1 VARLIVRASD
11 ALHRLCR
18 WGALA
23 GVLLMVVLI
32 GIQVVT
38 RYLLSEPP
46 AWTEEGARY
55 AMVWAGL
62 LGATLAF
69 RWRQDPV
76 LIKLRALERG
86 PGRAAGRALR
96 AIATIVFLG
105 PIWFYSLFGPAPGH
119 DLARGFL
126 ARTAERSAEAMGVP
140 MVWFAAAVPV
150 AITVIFVHL
159 AAQLA
164 GHADARR
171 ES

>member
-1 VARLIVRASD
+1 MTAALQSLSG

-18 WGALA
+18 WGAIA
-23 GVLLMVVLI
+23 GIVLMVVLI
-32 GIQVVT
+32 AIQVVT
-38 RYLLSEPP
+38 RYLFAEPP

-76 LIKLRALERG
+76 LVKLRVFERR
-86 PGRAAGRALR
+86 PGRGVALVLR
-96 AIATIVFLG
+96 AIATVLFLG
-105 PIWFYSLFGPAPGH
+105 PIWFYSVFGPGY
-119 DLARGFL
+119 DVTRGFL
-126 ARTAERSAEAMGVP
+126 ARSAVRSAEAMGLS
-140 MVWFAAAVPV
+140 MVWFTAAVPV
-150 AITVIFVHL
+150 AITVIFIHL

-164 GHADARR
+164 AGRADAPR